1 MVNVEYMNKIEN
13 TYVDGGQTIMDIPEM
28 PYFDGEQYDL
38 YDNKDYARFI
48 ADTERVVRMSYEY
61 RQLINYLRYTEGMNQ
76 CSFLSNVTNID
87 SNKVKI
93 EIHHTPLS
101 LYDVCSTTIKK
112 RLHNKESMDI
122 YDVAE
127 EVLWLHYAGWVG
139 LIPVSATVHELIHN
153 QYIFVP
159 TNLVRG
165 NYREFVNHYYDY
177 IDPDIL
183 DSLDNAEEM
192 TKTYLEDIAG
202 QNIVNQ
208 QQEIFNL
215 HSTYVRIKDM
225 NRDEEIDRNRSVVKD
240 RISEIK
246 SGKKVMYRLIKKR
259 NSNDAAETLQ

>member
-1 MVNVEYMNKIEN
+1 
-13 TYVDGGQTIMDIPEM
+13 
-28 PYFDGEQYDL
+28 
-38 YDNKDYARFI
+38 
-48 ADTERVVRMSYEY
+48 
-61 RQLINYLRYTEGMNQ
+61 
-76 CSFLSNVTNID
+76 
-87 SNKVKI
+87 
-93 EIHHTPLS
+93 
-101 LYDVCSTTIKK
+101 
-112 RLHNKESMDI
+112 MDI

-192 TKTYLEDIAG
+192 TKAYLEDIAG

-225 NRDEEIDRNRSVVKD
+225 NRDEEINRNRSVVKD

-259 NSNDAAETLQ
+259 NSNDTAETLQ